1 MKRKFMMTACI
12 LVAVFIFVA
21 AIIAVLEKAGI
32 TNFID
37 NQNKSVT
44 SGIEST
50 SQVDAQ
56 PVSVQTSDSQTA
68 KPDQDESINLRSR
81 GE

>member
-12 LVAVFIFVA
+12 LVATFIFVA

-37 NQNKSVT
+37 NQNKSAA
-44 SGIEST
+44 SGIESS
-50 SQVDAQ
+50 SQVEAQ
-56 PVSVQTSDSQTA
+56 QVNLQSSDSQTA
-68 KPDQDESINLRSR
+68 KPDQDESIGVRSR